1 MFILLIFLAS
11 IYYWLRGKMVWA
23 MTLLFLVSTNIMDLK
38 VFSGTILET
47 HNYIFLFTNFVLL
60 SDFAKGKL
68 VADMKEDKFLKLL
81 VYGYLCFLLHC
92 FLTIA
97 LRLDSIK
104 YATATLRVD
113 ISALLLYFIARK
125 LSMAD
130 IKGAFKNICVIT
142 VVHCVLYLLQ
152 YVGIN
157 LFVGENYLNEG
168 TSTLRNGTPA
178 ALPLLFLLQLYVF
191 KNYKQAFL
199 FVIPMFGGAARGMLV
214 ALATGFAA
222 FYRKLIFK
230 PKYFIII
237 AVTVVISYTAY
248 NQFLAKDYQRYD
260 VSFTQEIAK
269 AFDPKTLTD
278 YSAYA
283 GSGNN
288 AFSFKDN
295 GTFAFRISMV
305 LERFS
310 YLLHNPQ
317 YLPFGVGMVAEESE
331 NNNFRFFLGTANEMY
346 RSGYC
351 MIASNDIVWS
361 SVVLRYGLFGIIFWI
376 LFFINTKKILT
387 LSDKSV
393 WAQVGYIYWVFFIF
407 NSFGSDAVVRAYS
420 LLPFYLLITYC
431 LKEKK
436 LYASINHNS
445 DV

>member
-1 MFILLIFLAS
+1 M
-11 IYYWLRGKMVWA
+11 
-23 MTLLFLVSTNIMDLK
+23 
-38 VFSGTILET
+38 
-47 HNYIFLFTNFVLL
+47 
-60 SDFAKGKL
+60 
-68 VADMKEDKFLKLL
+68 
-81 VYGYLCFLLHC
+81 
-92 FLTIA
+92 
-97 LRLDSIK
+97 
-104 YATATLRVD
+104 
-113 ISALLLYFIARK
+113 
-125 LSMAD
+125 
-130 IKGAFKNICVIT
+130 IT

-157 LFVGENYLNEG
+157 LFGGENYLNEG
-168 TSTLRNGTPA
+168 TSILRNGTPA

-237 AVTVVISYTAY
+237 VVTVVISYTAY

-260 VSFTQEIAK
+260 VSCTQEIAK

-310 YLLHNPQ
+310 YLLHN
-317 YLPFGVGMVAEESE
+317 FSR
-331 NNNFRFFLGTANEMY
+331 RFH
-346 RSGYC
+346 
-351 MIASNDIVWS
+351 IIH
-361 SVVLRYGLFGIIFWI
+361 LRFCFFFDALI
-376 LFFINTKKILT
+376 L
-387 LSDKSV
+387 
-393 WAQVGYIYWVFFIF
+393 
-407 NSFGSDAVVRAYS
+407 
-420 LLPFYLLITYC
+420 
-431 LKEKK
+431 
-436 LYASINHNS
+436 
-445 DV
+445 